1 MKNIVFK
8 TNSSGISYSFK
19 YDKLVAIEHTQLTGG
34 SYVIN
39 FLFESDKGN
48 EIYSVD
54 GIIVSDFIGFLRDFY
69 SDLNGAKSDSVVV
82 IDEVTKDH
90 VSNKVILSVLTV
102 ATIASPVL
110 LNGNLNLSVD
120 ESGTLLSTPY
130 DVTAGDI
137 TAVSNL
143 ISDNDISA
151 GGNADING
159 NVTVGGNITVG
170 GALVDNSSANPT
182 VATDGAGETVS
193 ISGKDSAGA
202 ITFTTA
208 ATSGSN
214 ITVSYGTAST
224 NTRIPVVCMVG
235 PLDAYLLSYDNNGFV
250 VRVGSTGVGVGN
262 LFTFITRDHA

>member
-48 EIYSVD
+48 EIYSVN
-54 GIIVSDFIGFLRDFY
+54 GVIVSDFIGFLRDFY

-90 VSNKVILSVLTV
+90 VSNKVALSVLTV
-102 ATIASPVL
+102 TTIASPVL

-120 ESGTLLSTPY
+120 ESGTLLTTPY

-151 GGNADING
+151 GGNADIDG
-159 NVTVGGNITVG
+159 NVTVGGDITVG
-170 GALVDNSSANPT
+170 GVLVDNSSPNPT
-182 VATDGAGETVS
+182 VTTNNAGAVT
-193 ISGKDSAGA
+193 ISGKDSVGVV
-202 ITFTTA
+202 TCTTA
-208 ATSGSN
+208 CAAGDT
-214 ITVSYGTAST
+214 ITVTYGTSSA
-224 NTRIPVVCMVG
+224 NTRIPVLSILSKIDV
-235 PLDAYLLSYDNNGFV
+235 YLSSFDNNGFTV
-250 VRVGSTGVGVGN
+250 SVGDVSTPTSE
-262 LFTFITRDHA
+262 LFTYVTKDHA